1 MNAPRRRALK
11 RAPLSL
17 RRMGALALA
26 RERLSAQ
33 LAGYDAAQRA
43 VLALMLLERLTPT
56 EAARALDLPVEQV
69 TRLLRALLTDLRRVA
84 RGDVAGRTR
93 RVEPRLRIVTP
104 PRQRRA

>member
-11 RAPLSL
+11 RAPLAL
-17 RRMGALALA
+17 RRMGALAVV
-26 RERLSAQ
+26 RERLCAQ

-56 EAARALDLPVEQV
+56 EAARALDLPVDQIA
-69 TRLLRALLTDLRRVA
+69 RLYRALLTDLRRVA
-84 RGDVAGRTR
+84 RGDAPSPR
-93 RVEPRLRIVTP
+93 RPEPRLRIVTL